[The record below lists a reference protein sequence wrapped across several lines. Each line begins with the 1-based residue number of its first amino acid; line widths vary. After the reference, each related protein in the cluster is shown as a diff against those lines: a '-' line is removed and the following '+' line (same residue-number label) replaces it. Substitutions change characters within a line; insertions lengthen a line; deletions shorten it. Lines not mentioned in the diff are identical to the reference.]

1 MENPTI
7 KFPQRKIKKN
17 YRSITGH
24 FPSIKNNTSI
34 GFESKLEKAHFLSL
48 EFDNEVI
55 SYQEQPQVEI
65 SINGKDKIYS
75 ADCYIKRAKTSLK
88 KDSIVEVKYTGELE
102 KRKEYFEKKFESAK
116 TSVNKLNLDF
126 EVYTEKIHNEIY
138 LDNLDFLYRYKLQ
151 PIENKYEEQV
161 LEMVNKNNKNNK
173 ISAFDLAN
181 LISKNPI
188 EYGLISN
195 CIWDLVCKEK
205 LKTNLELAKITMNS
219 LLELSYE

>member
-1 MENPTI
+1 MNNPTLY
-7 KFPQRKIKKN
+7 FSQRKIKKN

-34 GFESKLEKAHFLSL
+34 GFESKLEKDHFLSL

-55 SYQEQPQVEI
+55 FYQEQPQIEI
-65 SINGKDKIYS
+65 FFNGKNQIYS
-75 ADCYIKRAKTSLK
+75 ADCYIKRAKNSNK
-88 KDSIVEVKYTGELE
+88 KDSIVEVKYTNEIE

-116 TSVNKLNLDF
+116 TSANKLNLDF
-126 EVYTEKIHNEIY
+126 EVYTEKIHSEIY

-151 PIENKYEEQV
+151 PIENKYEDQI
-161 LEMVNKNNKNNK
+161 LKMVNKNHK

-188 EYGLISN
+188 EYGIISN

-205 LKTNLELAKITMNS
+205 LRTNLKLSKITMNS
-219 LLELSYE
+219 LVELSYE

>member
-1 MENPTI
+1 MENLSLQFS
-7 KFPQRKIKKN
+7 KRKIKKN

-65 SINGKDKIYS
+65 CINGKDKIYS

-88 KDSIVEVKYTGELE
+88 KDSIVEVKYTKELE
-102 KRKEYFEKKFESAK
+102 KRKDYFEERFQSA
-116 TSVNKLNLDF
+116 TISANKLNLDF
-126 EVYTEKIHNEIY
+126 EIYTEKIHSEIY

-151 PIENKYEEQV
+151 PIENKYENQI
-161 LEMVNKNNKNNK
+161 LKIVNKNHK

-181 LISKNPI
+181 LVSENPI

-205 LKTNLELAKITMNS
+205 LKTNLELSKITMNS
-219 LLELSYE
+219 LVELSYE

>member
-1 MENPTI
+1 MNHSVY
-7 KFPQRKIKKN
+7 FSQRNIKKN

-55 SYQEQPQVEI
+55 SYQEQPQIEI
-65 SINGKDKIYS
+65 CINGNDKIYS

-88 KDSIVEVKYTGELE
+88 KDSIVEVKYTSEIE
-102 KRKEYFEKKFESAK
+102 KRKDYFEKKFEAAKISA
-116 TSVNKLNLDF
+116 NKLNLDF
-126 EVYTEKIHNEIY
+126 EIYTENIHSEIY

-151 PIENKYEEQV
+151 PIENKYEDQI
-161 LEMVNKNNKNNK
+161 LKMVSKNHK

-181 LISKNPI
+181 LVSENPR

-205 LKTNLELAKITMNS
+205 LKTNLELSKITMNS

>member
-1 MENPTI
+1 MNHSVY
-7 KFPQRKIKKN
+7 FSQRNIKKN

-55 SYQEQPQVEI
+55 SYQEQPQIEI
-65 SINGKDKIYS
+65 FVNGKKQIYS
-75 ADCYIKRAKTSLK
+75 ADCYIQRIKNSSK
-88 KDSIVEVKYTGELE
+88 KDSIVEVKYTKELE
-102 KRKEYFEKKFESAK
+102 KRKDYFEERFQSA
-116 TSVNKLNLDF
+116 TISANKLNLDF
-126 EVYTEKIHNEIY
+126 EIYTEKIHSEIY

-151 PIENKYEEQV
+151 PIENKYENQI
-161 LEMVNKNNKNNK
+161 LKIVNKNHK

-181 LISKNPI
+181 LVSENPI

-205 LKTNLELAKITMNS
+205 LKTNLELSKITMNS
-219 LLELSYE
+219 LVELSYE

>member
-1 MENPTI
+1 MENSAI
-7 KFPQRKIKKN
+7 KFSQRKIEKN

-34 GFESKLEKAHFLSL
+34 GFESKLEKTNFLAL

-55 SYQEQPQVEI
+55 FYQEQPQIEI
-65 SINGKDKIYS
+65 FFNGKNQIYS
-75 ADCYIKRAKTSLK
+75 ADCYIKRSKNSNK
-88 KDSIVEVKYTGELE
+88 KDSIVEVKYTNEIE
-102 KRKEYFEKKFESAK
+102 KRKEYFENKFEAAK
-116 TSVNKLNLDF
+116 TSTNKLNLDF
-126 EVYTEKIHNEIY
+126 EIYTEKIHSEIY

-151 PIENKYEEQV
+151 PIENKYEDQI
-161 LEMVNKNNKNNK
+161 LATIINKNNK

-205 LKTNLELAKITMNS
+205 LKTNLELSKITMNS
-219 LLELSYE
+219 LVELSYE

>member
-1 MENPTI
+1 MEDSTI
-7 KFPQRKIKKN
+7 KFSQRKINKN

-55 SYQEQPQVEI
+55 SYQEQPQI
-65 SINGKDKIYS
+65 KIYINGQDKIYS
-75 ADCYIKRAKTSLK
+75 ADCYIKRTKTSLK
-88 KDSIVEVKYTGELE
+88 KDSIVEVKYTNEIE

-116 TSVNKLNLDF
+116 TSANKLNLDF
-126 EVYTEKIHNEIY
+126 EVYTEKIHSETY

-151 PIENKYEEQV
+151 PIENKYEVQM
-161 LEMVNKNNKNNK
+161 LKILNKKNK

-181 LISKNPI
+181 LVSENPI

-205 LKTNLELAKITMNS
+205 LKTNLELSKITMNS
-219 LLELSYE
+219 LVELSYE

>member
-1 MENPTI
+1 MNNPTLY
-7 KFPQRKIKKN
+7 FSQRKIKKN

-34 GFESKLEKAHFLSL
+34 AFESKLEKAHFLSL

-55 SYQEQPQVEI
+55 SYQEQPQIEI
-65 SINGKDKIYS
+65 CINGNDKIYS
-75 ADCYIKRAKTSLK
+75 ADCYIKRAKNSNK
-88 KDSIVEVKYTGELE
+88 KDSIVEVKYTNEIE

-116 TSVNKLNLDF
+116 ISANKLNLDF
-126 EVYTEKIHNEIY
+126 EVYTEKIHSEIY

-151 PIENKYEEQV
+151 SIENKYEDQI
-161 LEMVNKNNKNNK
+161 LKMLNKNNK

-205 LKTNLELAKITMNS
+205 LKTNLELVKITMNS
-219 LLELSYE
+219 LVELNYE

>member
-1 MENPTI
+1 MQDSIIN
-7 KFPQRKIKKN
+7 FSQRKIEKN

-34 GFESKLEKAHFLSL
+34 GFESKLEKANFLAL

-55 SYQEQPQVEI
+55 FYQEQPQIEI
-65 SINGKDKIYS
+65 FFNGKNQIYS
-75 ADCYIKRAKTSLK
+75 ADCYIKRSKNSNK
-88 KDSIVEVKYTGELE
+88 KDSIVEVKYINEIE
-102 KRKEYFEKKFESAK
+102 KRKEYFENKFEAAK
-116 TSVNKLNLDF
+116 TSANKLNLDF
-126 EVYTEKIHNEIY
+126 EIYTEHIHSEIY

-151 PIENKYEEQV
+151 PIENKYEDQI
-161 LEMVNKNNKNNK
+161 LKMVNKNHK

-205 LKTNLELAKITMNS
+205 LKTNLELSKITMNS
-219 LLELSYE
+219 LVELSYE

>member
-1 MENPTI
+1 MKKPI
-7 KFPQRKIKKN
+7 VHFSQRNIKKN

-34 GFESKLEKAHFLSL
+34 GFESKLEKAHFLYL

-65 SINGKDKIYS
+65 CINGKDKIYS

-88 KDSIVEVKYTGELE
+88 KDSIVEVKYTNEIE
-102 KRKEYFEKKFESAK
+102 KRKDYFEKKFEAAK
-116 TSVNKLNLDF
+116 TSANKLNLDF
-126 EVYTEKIHNEIY
+126 EIYTEKIHSEIY

-151 PIENKYEEQV
+151 PIENKYEDQI
-161 LEMVNKNNKNNK
+161 LATIINKNNK

-205 LKTNLELAKITMNS
+205 LKTNLELARITMNS
-219 LLELSYE
+219 LVELYYE

>member
-1 MENPTI
+1 MNHSVY
-7 KFPQRKIKKN
+7 FSQRNIKKN

-55 SYQEQPQVEI
+55 SYQEQPQIEI
-65 SINGKDKIYS
+65 CINGNDKIYS
-75 ADCYIKRAKTSLK
+75 ADCYIKRAKISLK
-88 KDSIVEVKYTGELE
+88 KDSIVEVKYTNEIE
-102 KRKEYFEKKFESAK
+102 KRKDYFEKKFEAAK
-116 TSVNKLNLDF
+116 TSANKLNLDF
-126 EVYTEKIHNEIY
+126 EIYTEKIHSEIY

-151 PIENKYEEQV
+151 PIENKYEDQI
-161 LEMVNKNNKNNK
+161 LKMVNKNHK

-205 LKTNLELAKITMNS
+205 LKSDLQSAKVTMNS
-219 LLELSYE
+219 FVELSCE

>member
-1 MENPTI
+1 MENITL
-7 KFPQRKIKKN
+7 KFSQRKIKKN

-55 SYQEQPQVEI
+55 SYQEQPQIEI
-65 SINGKDKIYS
+65 CINGNDKIYS
-75 ADCYIKRAKTSLK
+75 ADCYIKRYNNSLK
-88 KDSIVEVKYTGELE
+88 KDSIVEVKYTSEIE

-126 EVYTEKIHNEIY
+126 EVYTEKIHSEIY

-151 PIENKYEEQV
+151 PIENKYEDQI
-161 LEMVNKNNKNNK
+161 LATIINKNNK

-205 LKTNLELAKITMNS
+205 LKTNLELARITMNS
-219 LLELSYE
+219 LVELSYE

>member
-1 MENPTI
+1 MENSAI
-7 KFPQRKIKKN
+7 KFSQRKIKKN

-24 FPSIKNNTSI
+24 FPSIKNNASI
-34 GFESKLEKAHFLSL
+34 SFEKKKKKAHFLFL

-55 SYQEQPQVEI
+55 SYQEQPQIEI
-65 SINGKDKIYS
+65 CINGNDKIYS
-75 ADCYIKRAKTSLK
+75 ADCYIKRAKNSLK
-88 KDSIVEVKYTGELE
+88 KESIVEVTYTSEIE
-102 KRKEYFEKKFESAK
+102 KKKDYFEEKFEASTISA
-116 TSVNKLNLDF
+116 NKLNLDF
-126 EVYTEKIHNEIY
+126 EVYTEKIHSEIY

-151 PIENKYEEQV
+151 PIENKYEDQI
-161 LEMVNKNNKNNK
+161 LKILNKNNK

-205 LKTNLELAKITMNS
+205 LKTNLELSTITMNS
-219 LLELSYE
+219 LVELSYE

>member
-1 MENPTI
+1 MNHSVY
-7 KFPQRKIKKN
+7 FSQRNIKKN

-55 SYQEQPQVEI
+55 SYQEQPQIEI
-65 SINGKDKIYS
+65 CINGNDKIYS
-75 ADCYIKRAKTSLK
+75 ADCYIKRAKISLK
-88 KDSIVEVKYTGELE
+88 KDSIVEVKYTNEIE
-102 KRKEYFEKKFESAK
+102 KRKDYFEKKFEAAKISA
-116 TSVNKLNLDF
+116 NKLNLNF
-126 EVYTEKIHNEIY
+126 EIYTENIHSEIY

-151 PIENKYEEQV
+151 PIENKYEDQR
-161 LEMVNKNNKNNK
+161 LKMVNKNHK

-188 EYGLISN
+188 EYGIISN

>member
-1 MENPTI
+1 MKNTTMH
-7 KFPQRKIKKN
+7 FSQRKIKKN

-55 SYQEQPQVEI
+55 SYQEQPQIEI
-65 SINGKDKIYS
+65 CINGNDKIYS
-75 ADCYIKRAKTSLK
+75 ADCYIKRSNNSNK
-88 KDSIVEVKYTGELE
+88 KDSIVEVKYTNEIE
-102 KRKEYFEKKFESAK
+102 KRKEYFEKKFEAATISA
-116 TSVNKLNLDF
+116 NKLSLEF
-126 EVYTEKIHNEIY
+126 EIYTEKIHSEIY

-151 PIENKYEEQV
+151 PIKNKYEDQI
-161 LEMVNKNNKNNK
+161 LKILNKKNK

-181 LISKNPI
+181 LVSENPI

-195 CIWDLVCKEK
+195 CIWDLVCREK
-205 LKTNLELAKITMNS
+205 LKTNLELSKITMNS
-219 LLELSYE
+219 LVELSYE

>member
-1 MENPTI
+1 MEDSSI
-7 KFPQRKIKKN
+7 KFSQRKIKKN

-24 FPSIKNNTSI
+24 FPSVKNNTSI

-55 SYQEQPQVEI
+55 SYQEQPQIEI
-65 SINGKDKIYS
+65 CINGNDKIYS

-88 KDSIVEVKYTGELE
+88 KDSIVEVKYTSEIE
-102 KRKEYFEKKFESAK
+102 KRKDYFEKKFEAAKISA
-116 TSVNKLNLDF
+116 NKLNLDF
-126 EVYTEKIHNEIY
+126 EIYTENIHSEIY

-151 PIENKYEEQV
+151 PIENKYEDQI
-161 LEMVNKNNKNNK
+161 LKMVSKNHK

-181 LISKNPI
+181 LVSENPR

-205 LKTNLELAKITMNS
+205 LKTNLELSKITMNS
-219 LLELSYE
+219 LVELSYE

>member
-1 MENPTI
+1 MENSAI
-7 KFPQRKIKKN
+7 KFSQRKINKN

-34 GFESKLEKAHFLSL
+34 GFESKLEKAHFLYL

-65 SINGKDKIYS
+65 YINGKDKIYS

-88 KDSIVEVKYTGELE
+88 KDSIVEVKYTNEIE
-102 KRKEYFEKKFESAK
+102 KRKDYFEKKFEAAK

-126 EVYTEKIHNEIY
+126 EVYTEKIHSEIY

-151 PIENKYEEQV
+151 PIENKYEDQI
-161 LEMVNKNNKNNK
+161 LATIINKNNK

-181 LISKNPI
+181 LISENPI

-205 LKTNLELAKITMNS
+205 LKTNLELSKITMNS
-219 LLELSYE
+219 LVELSYE

>member
-1 MENPTI
+1 MENSTI
-7 KFPQRKIKKN
+7 KFSQRKIKKN

-55 SYQEQPQVEI
+55 SYQEQPQIEI
-65 SINGKDKIYS
+65 CINGNDKIYS
-75 ADCYIKRAKTSLK
+75 ADCYIKRTKTSLK
-88 KDSIVEVKYTGELE
+88 KDSIVEVKYTNEIE
-102 KRKEYFEKKFESAK
+102 KRKEYFEKKFEASTISA
-116 TSVNKLNLDF
+116 NKLNLDF
-126 EVYTEKIHNEIY
+126 EVYTEKIHSEIY

-151 PIENKYEEQV
+151 PIENKYEDQI
-161 LEMVNKNNKNNK
+161 LKILNKKNK

-181 LISKNPI
+181 LVSENPI

-205 LKTNLELAKITMNS
+205 LKTNLELVKITMNS
-219 LLELSYE
+219 LVELNYE

>member
-1 MENPTI
+1 MQDLLI
-7 KFPQRKIKKN
+7 KFPQRKIQKN

-55 SYQEQPQVEI
+55 SYQEQPQIEI
-65 SINGKDKIYS
+65 CINGNDKIYS
-75 ADCYIKRAKTSLK
+75 ADCYIKRYNNSLK
-88 KDSIVEVKYTGELE
+88 KDSIVEVKYTSEIE

-126 EVYTEKIHNEIY
+126 EVYTEKIHSEIY

-151 PIENKYEEQV
+151 PIENKYEDKI
-161 LEMVNKNNKNNK
+161 LKIMNKKNK
-173 ISAFDLAN
+173 ISALDLAN
-181 LISKNPI
+181 LVSENPI

-205 LKTNLELAKITMNS
+205 LKTNLELSKITMNS
-219 LLELSYE
+219 LVELSYE

>member
-1 MENPTI
+1 MQDSIIN
-7 KFPQRKIKKN
+7 FSQRKIQKN

-55 SYQEQPQVEI
+55 SYQEQPQIEI
-65 SINGKDKIYS
+65 CINGNDKIYS
-75 ADCYIKRAKTSLK
+75 ADCYIKRAKNSLK
-88 KDSIVEVKYTGELE
+88 KDSIVEVKYTSEIE
-102 KRKEYFEKKFESAK
+102 KKKDYFEKKFEASTISA
-116 TSVNKLNLDF
+116 NKLNLDF
-126 EVYTEKIHNEIY
+126 EVYTEKIHSEIY

-151 PIENKYEEQV
+151 PIENKYKDKI
-161 LEMVNKNNKNNK
+161 LKILNKNNK

-205 LKTNLELAKITMNS
+205 LKTNLELSKITMNS
-219 LLELSYE
+219 LVELSYE

>member
-1 MENPTI
+1 MENSPI
-7 KFPQRKIKKN
+7 KFSQRKIQKN

-65 SINGKDKIYS
+65 CINGKDKIYS
-75 ADCYIKRAKTSLK
+75 ADCYIKRSKNSNK
-88 KDSIVEVKYTGELE
+88 KDSIVEVKYTNEIE
-102 KRKEYFEKKFESAK
+102 KRKEYFEKKFEAATISA
-116 TSVNKLNLDF
+116 NKLNLDF
-126 EVYTEKIHNEIY
+126 EIYTEKIHNEIY

-151 PIENKYEEQV
+151 LIENKYEDQI
-161 LEMVNKNNKNNK
+161 LEMINKNNK

-188 EYGLISN
+188 EYRLISN

-205 LKTNLELAKITMNS
+205 LRTNLELAKITMNS
-219 LLELSYE
+219 LVELSYE